1 MRLVEALVGKERV
14 RAFVDENLAVRAR
27 DFRVVGIA
35 VLGAQHAPAESWSVT
50 HLPLQF
56 DAAIVVSH
64 VEVGDVWSCSVTEE
78 IHGSVP
84 LQPTT

>member
-1 MRLVEALVGKERV
+1 MSELSLTRTWPFVPGTSALS
-14 RAFVDENLAVRAR
+14 A
-27 DFRVVGIA
+27 IA